1 MLLVNNLLL
10 NFRSPRNGFWK
21 RSTPHPPHAWKRSTP
36 QTWFFL
42 SKQKTHTQSTKPQTF
57 ETCHIIYIYFVS
69 LSILP
74 CVEWSL
80 TYFIFSYKNSNDI
93 TWRKVNIIA
102 PLPQMLLTTYF
113 HFFACPGLVCGRDQ
127 LPIHPTLERDQLL
140 KHGFSWANKKHRMR
154 KK

>member
-42 SKQKTHTQSTKPQTF
+42 SKQKTHTIYKTANILNLP
-57 ETCHIIYIYFVS
+57 HNIYIFCFALHIAMRWMKSY
-69 LSILP
+69 
-74 CVEWSL
+74 
-80 TYFIFSYKNSNDI
+80 IFHFFYKNINDI